1 MEYIIKIKDLNYS
14 YTRID
19 GTEIAAIKNMSLDIK
34 KGEFVAIIGKNGSG
48 KSTLSKLIN
57 GTITKKSGTIEV
69 EGMELSEENTWN
81 IRKKVGVVF
90 QNPDNQIVGT
100 VVEEDIAFGPENLGI
115 NPKDI
120 ELKVEETLNKVGMI
134 EYKKTPPHMLS
145 GGQKQR
151 IAIAGV
157 LAINPDIMIFDEPTA
172 MLDPIGRKQ
181 IMEIIYGLNKEEGK
195 TIIHITHHMNEA
207 LNADR
212 IIVIE
217 EGLIKFEGTPKE
229 VFSKYEYIKNL
240 GLDVP
245 EVSKVIYKLN
255 KKGHNLDTSI
265 LSIEELVK
273 NI

>member
-14 YTRID
+14 YNRVD
-19 GTEIAAIKNMSLDIK
+19 GTDIDVIKNMSLEVK
-34 KGEFVAIIGKNGSG
+34 KGEFVVILGKNGSG

-57 GTITKKSGTIEV
+57 GTMNKKSGTIEID
-69 EGMELSEENTWN
+69 GLLLSEENTWD

-120 ELKVEETLNKVGMI
+120 EIRVEESLNKVGML

-157 LAINPDIMIFDEPTA
+157 LAINPEIMIFDEPTA

-181 IMEIIYGLNKEEGK
+181 IMEIIYGLNKNENK
-195 TIIHITHHMNEA
+195 TIVHITHHMNEA
-207 LNADR
+207 LKADR

-217 EGLIKFEGTPKE
+217 DGVIKLEGTPKE
-229 VFSKYEYIKNL
+229 VFSRYEYIKNL

-245 EVSKVIYKLN
+245 EVSRLVYELN

-265 LSIEELVK
+265 LSIEELV
-273 NI
+273 NSI